1 MFCRAFGY
9 FWGKCLFRAALLSH
23 YPRAFAFRG
32 VKLCACTQIALTL
45 TLYFWLYLCVF
56 KFLNDDDKVN
66 QHSLTR
72 KEKILLLCLNALFS
86 AGLMLA
92 CIVVWVVF

>member
-1 MFCRAFGY
+1 MLMQGVQGHLVIKSITQRFDDYIVIMQLLALAF
-9 FWGKCLFRAALLSH
+9 
-23 YPRAFAFRG
+23 
-32 VKLCACTQIALTL
+32 